1 MSDRYVVIGGVAA
14 GMSAASRIR
23 KVDPKAEVI
32 VLEKGDH
39 ISYSACSMP
48 YYIARPESDVSE
60 LVVLSVADA
69 KEKRGIDVRTHHE
82 VTAIHPAQRT
92 VSAVQHPSGREHAFR
107 YDRLVIATGAA
118 PRSMDYPGEE
128 LPHVV
133 VLRNLDQGIDIKRRI
148 DSGVKKAVLL
158 GGGYIGLE
166 MCESLRAR
174 GADVTLITHRSAPMA
189 HLNSD
194 IVKTIIETLDRNGV
208 TRISGIPVERITET
222 GVRLADRH
230 VDAGLVLIGKGV
242 RPNAAIAESAGIRL
256 GAEGA
261 IGVDSR
267 METSISGIFAAGDCA
282 ESLDRI
288 TDKKTFVPLGTVAN
302 KHGRVAGLNA
312 AKETAR
318 FPGVINSAQ
327 LKLFEMELGHTGLT
341 AEAAEDAGFD
351 PVEIHIT
358 SSSGAHG
365 YPDRYPIQV
374 CMVGDRKSRRILGA
388 QLIGQKGVAHRVN
401 VLATAIFNGNTVDEF
416 SMFDLAYAPP
426 FAPVWDPVLVAAQVL
441 EKKMGR

>member
-1 MSDRYVVIGGVAA
+1 MPERYLIIGGVAA

-23 KVDPKAEVI
+23 KADPGADVT
-32 VLEKGDH
+32 VLEKGEH
-39 ISYSACSMP
+39 ISYSACGMP
-48 YYIARPESDVSE
+48 YYIARPDSDVSE
-60 LVVLSVADA
+60 LIVLSVAEA
-69 KEKRGIDVRTHHE
+69 KEKRGIDVRTGYE
-82 VTAIHPAQRT
+82 AVAIHPAQRT
-92 VSAVQHPSGREHAFR
+92 VTAVQHPSGREHMFR
-107 YDRLVIATGAA
+107 YDRLVIATGAV

-128 LPHVV
+128 LPHVA
-133 VLRNLDQGIDIKRRI
+133 VLRTLEQGVDIKDRI
-148 DSGVKKAVLL
+148 DRGVKQAVLL

-166 MCESLRAR
+166 MCESLRSR
-174 GADVTLITHRSAPMA
+174 GVDVTLVTRRSAPMA
-189 HLNSD
+189 HLNGE
-194 IVKTIIETLDRNGV
+194 IVKTITETLDRNGV
-208 TRISGIPVERITET
+208 TRVSGIPVERITEK
-222 GVRLADRH
+222 GVRLQDRH
-230 VDAGLVLIGKGV
+230 VEADLVLVGKGV
-242 RPNAAIAESAGIRL
+242 RPNSALAEVAGIRL

-282 ESLDRI
+282 ESLNRI
-288 TDKKTFVPLGTVAN
+288 TDRKTFVPLGTVAN

-327 LKLFEMELGHTGLT
+327 LKLFDMELGHTGLT
-341 AEAAEDAGFD
+341 PEEAEEAGFD

-365 YPDRYPIQV
+365 YPERYPIQV
-374 CMVGDRKSRRILGA
+374 CMIGDRRSRRILGA
-388 QLIGQKGVAHRVN
+388 QLIGRKGVAHRVN

-441 EKKMGR
+441 DKKMGR